1 MRSAA
6 GASSCG
12 LGPRARLLEE
22 LILLVL
28 GPVLVMVAVVL
39 TAAAVTLAL
48 GAALSRRAVPAV
60 STIAVAVGCSA
71 AHAVLPGRPLLP
83 AVLAGAALVAAGAGY
98 AARRPELTAPG
109 ALLWV
114 SWITFG
120 AVTSAWGALFL
131 AGLSLSRVTAVLL
144 CATVGLAAIT
154 LPSAVITTREGWE
167 PVLRRRWRRPREP
180 LAGVPASFPRVS
192 IHVPC
197 HAEPPELVISTL
209 DRLAELDYPNFEVL
223 VIDNNTVDPRLW
235 QPVRAHC
242 RELGRRFRFF
252 HVEGLAGAK
261 AGALNFALRHTDP
274 AARLVGVVDADYHV
288 EPDWLN
294 HTVGYFDDARM
305 GFVQCPHAYRDFAGS
320 RFGRWANAEYS
331 VFFAAGMVSLN
342 EHNAGLTVGTMSLI
356 RKEAL
361 ERVGGWAQWCLTED
375 SELAIRVHA
384 AGFDSVYLRTAYGRG
399 LIPETFAGYRKQ
411 RFRWTYGP
419 VQEFR
424 RHWRLF
430 LPRRLGGRPSRLTP
444 TQKLHHA
451 NHGLDVIG
459 VGLRALTV
467 PLAAA
472 TAVSMLVH
480 HEHIPVPVEL
490 WAASTSVL
498 MTDLLLRYLVYTR
511 VVGATIRQAVG
522 GALAFA
528 ALYLVIA
535 HASLQA
541 TTGASA
547 YWHRTA
553 KFRPARKGSQVIAG
567 EAAAESGA
575 ALACL
580 IAAVLLFT
588 LPAIGGLVTMLA
600 IALVLQAVQL
610 AAAPLLAVIADRH
623 LAPAPAYVA
632 KHRSAAEQARA
643 A

>member
-1 MRSAA
+1 M
-6 GASSCG
+6 
-12 LGPRARLLEE
+12 
-22 LILLVL
+22 LVL
-28 GPVLVMVAVVL
+28 TPVLVMLAVV
-39 TAAAVTLAL
+39 VPV
-48 GAALSRRAVPAV
+48 AALTLTLGPRLSRQSVLVVATLGVASGCYVAHVLLPARA
-60 STIAVAVGCSA
+60 
-71 AHAVLPGRPLLP
+71 LLP
-83 AVLAGAALVAAGAGY
+83 AVLAGGVLVAAGGWY
-98 AARRPELTAPG
+98 AAHRPELRAAG

-114 SWITFG
+114 SWLSFG
-120 AVTSAWGALFL
+120 AVTVAWGVLFL
-131 AGLSLSRVTAVLL
+131 AGLTLSPVTADLL
-144 CATVGLAAIT
+144 WATVGLAAVT

-167 PVLRRRWRRPREP
+167 PVLRRLWRRPREP
-180 LAGVPASFPRVS
+180 LAGLPAAFPRVS

-209 DRLAELDYPNFEVL
+209 DRLAGLDYPNFEVL
-223 VIDNNTVDPRLW
+223 VIDNNTEDPRLW

-242 RELGRRFRFF
+242 HELGFRFRFF

-261 AGALNFALRHTDP
+261 AGALNFALEQTDP
-274 AARLVGVVDADYHV
+274 AAQLVGVVDADYHV

-294 HTVGYFDDARM
+294 HTVGYFADPRM

-356 RKEAL
+356 RKHVL
-361 ERVGGWAQWCLTED
+361 EQVGGWATWCLTED

-384 AGFDSVYLRTAYGRG
+384 AGFDSVYLRAAYGRG

-430 LPRRLGGRPSRLTP
+430 LPRWLGGRLSRLTA

-451 NHGLDVIG
+451 NHGIDVIG
-459 VGLRALTV
+459 VGLRGLSV

-490 WAASTSVL
+490 WAASTAVL
-498 MTDLLLRYLVYTR
+498 VTDLMLRYLVYTR
-511 VVGATIRQAVG
+511 VVGATIRQALG
-522 GALAFA
+522 GTFAFA

-535 HASLQA
+535 HASLKA
-541 TTGASA
+541 TAGARA
-547 YWHRTA
+547 HWQRTA
-553 KFRPARKGSQVIAG
+553 KFRPARQGTRVLAQATTETI
-567 EAAAESGA
+567 A
-575 ALACL
+575 ALTCL
-580 IAAVLLFT
+580 TTAALLFT
-588 LPAIGGLVTMLA
+588 LPGIGGLLTMLA
-600 IALVLQAVQL
+600 IALTLQALQL
-610 AAAPLLAVIADRH
+610 AAAPLVTVIADQH
-623 LAPAPAYVA
+623 LAPALPYIAR
-632 KHRSAAEQARA
+632 HRSVPDSARA